1 MLEEKKLVLIVDD
14 DPDYLFQMK
23 HHVQS
28 FGFEVATAESVS
40 EAEKALERKPDLA
53 ILDVMME
60 TQDAGFILAYKIK
73 KQNPETPVIIAS
85 SVTAET
91 GLNFSLDTSQD
102 KQWIKADL
110 YIEKGIR
117 SDQLHREISK
127 LLKL

>member
-23 HHVQS
+23 LHVES
-28 FGFEVATAESVS
+28 FGFEVITAESMK
-40 EAEKALERKPDLA
+40 EAEDALVQKPDLA
-53 ILDVMME
+53 ILDLMME
-60 TQDAGFILAYKIK
+60 TQDAGFVLAYKIK
-73 KQNPETPVIIAS
+73 KKFPDIKVIIAT

-91 GLNFSLDTSQD
+91 GISFHLDTKQD

-117 SDQLHREISK
+117 SDQLHREINK